1 MDAGNLRSYNPAPLY
16 GIVSDF
22 KIGKIKDGE
31 SGKIAFAVIYEL
43 QTMLEWGGSPIVKV
57 NIDADKAKQQI
68 RDLLI
73 SKGIDEEM
81 FVVTTL
87 REDIEEEI
95 KEEQNMIKLL
105 TGFSFICI
113 LMTVLTIIGLSSYYA
128 KTGEKDNA
136 MRNVF
141 GCSRK
146 EMVRK
151 FTLDFMF
158 PVMISAIVAIPIAWT
173 IIDSWLESYVIRCT
187 NSHLIYFGAFAI
199 VLFITVVSITL
210 QAIRLMRTNPA
221 EALKKE

>member
-1 MDAGNLRSYNPAPLY
+1 MDDGILRSYNPAPLF

-31 SGKIAFAVIYEL
+31 SGKIAFADIYEL

-68 RDLLI
+68 KDLLI
-73 SKGIDEEM
+73 SKGIDEGL

-136 MRNVF
+136 IRNVF

-151 FTLDFMF
+151 FTLEFMI

-199 VLFITVVSITL
+199 VVFITVVSITL

>member
-1 MDAGNLRSYNPAPLY
+1 
-16 GIVSDF
+16 
-22 KIGKIKDGE
+22 
-31 SGKIAFAVIYEL
+31 
-43 QTMLEWGGSPIVKV
+43 
-57 NIDADKAKQQI
+57 
-68 RDLLI
+68 
-73 SKGIDEEM
+73 
-81 FVVTTL
+81 
-87 REDIEEEI
+87 
-95 KEEQNMIKLL
+95 MIKLL

-113 LMTVLTIIGLSSYYA
+113 LMAVLTIIGLSSYYA

-136 MRNVF
+136 IRNVF

-151 FTLDFMF
+151 FTLEFMI

-199 VLFITVVSITL
+199 VLFITAVSITL

>member
-1 MDAGNLRSYNPAPLY
+1 
-16 GIVSDF
+16 
-22 KIGKIKDGE
+22 
-31 SGKIAFAVIYEL
+31 
-43 QTMLEWGGSPIVKV
+43 
-57 NIDADKAKQQI
+57 
-68 RDLLI
+68 
-73 SKGIDEEM
+73 
-81 FVVTTL
+81 
-87 REDIEEEI
+87 
-95 KEEQNMIKLL
+95 
-105 TGFSFICI
+105 
-113 LMTVLTIIGLSSYYA
+113 MTVLTIIGLSSYYA

-136 MRNVF
+136 IRNIF

-151 FTLDFMF
+151 FTLEFMI

-199 VLFITVVSITL
+199 VVFITVVSITL